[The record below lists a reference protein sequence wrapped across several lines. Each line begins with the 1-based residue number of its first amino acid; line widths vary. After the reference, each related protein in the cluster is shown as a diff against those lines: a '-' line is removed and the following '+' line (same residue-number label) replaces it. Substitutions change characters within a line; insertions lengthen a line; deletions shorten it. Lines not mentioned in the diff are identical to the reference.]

1 MTCMI
6 YQYRSLTMTS
16 PQILVSAYDR
26 GRLRFIDFGAVPGFK
41 CATPK
46 WPAVGI
52 DDFAYLIPL
61 DCPTSTPTAA
71 RKRTLKVLPGSG
83 GGGTDLSPI
92 NFSPPRI
99 SSPRRKRMPL
109 ETIDNSP
116 QPWLKPSP
124 HPQER
129 KTPLK
134 MKGKERMPVQ
144 VDVH

>member
-1 MTCMI
+1 MIYTI
-6 YQYRSLTMTS
+6 YQYRSLTMIS

-61 DCPTSTPTAA
+61 NCPTSTPAAA
-71 RKRTLKVLPGSG
+71 RKRTSSKFLLGSG
-83 GGGTDLSPI
+83 GGGTGLSPI
-92 NFSPPRI
+92 NVSPPRI
-99 SSPRRKRMPL
+99 SPPRRKRMPL

-116 QPWLKPSP
+116 QWVRPSP

-134 MKGKERMPVQ
+134 MKGKERMQVQ
-144 VDVH
+144 ADVH